1 MGATIQQEKG
11 NLRVLRITG
20 LLKKSEFDAALATE
34 ASQWG
39 PATRVKV
46 LVILEDFEGWERGA
60 DWGDVTF
67 FFAHDHQI
75 EKIAI
80 VADPRWETG
89 ATVFAGTGLRQG
101 QVKFFP
107 LSQLTLARAWLG

>member
-20 LLKKSEFDAALATE
+20 LLKKSELDAVQAAE
-34 ASQWG
+34 AKQWT
-39 PATRVKV
+39 PATRVKL
-46 LVILEDFEGWERGA
+46 LVIVESFQGWERGA
-60 DWGDVTF
+60 DWGDVSFLVTQGE
-67 FFAHDHQI
+67 QI

-80 VADPRWETG
+80 VGDPKWETEFLM
-89 ATVFAGTGLRQG
+89 FAGGGLRKA

-107 LSQLTLARAWLG
+107 SNQLAQARVWLG